1 MISID
6 SLKNLA
12 GQIVVACAQKS
23 PAVSQTPLRV
33 SPAFTYIEQAIA
45 AARKRRDKFRVIKQD
60 GRDMPATLDFVIG
73 LINAEL
79 VDGRMVGFTVEGVGE
94 TARSAIESKVP
105 ENCRE
110 YFDASAL

>member
-1 MISID
+1 
-6 SLKNLA
+6 
-12 GQIVVACAQKS
+12 
-23 PAVSQTPLRV
+23 
-33 SPAFTYIEQAIA
+33 
-45 AARKRRDKFRVIKQD
+45 
-60 GRDMPATLDFVIG
+60 MPATLDFVIG

-94 TARSAIESKVP
+94 TAKSAIESKVP